1 MEAVVDAAVAAGV
14 FAIAVGLVA
23 FFGLSGGISYLNYSE
38 DALVRTEARA
48 VANMIKGLI
57 ARSSYNLHNLNPSY
71 SNTKFIDVKGFKINF
86 VAKVKFTQS
95 VNIYGTSVTLS
106 YPSEYRVCPT
116 KQGGVAVTRYSVDV
130 KGLELYPSLVNLDR
144 SGKVTISEEATVCS
158 FNGVLQVA
166 EGETI
171 SVFSL
176 DMPAVV
182 YTDSKYYVLP
192 PAYPTAVI
200 AVVLKPPWMEGEY
213 VEPVNVKIPSDAAYL
228 SETTLLENG
237 VNLVV
242 EVWAWTG
249 GQG

>member
-1 MEAVVDAAVAAGV
+1 
-14 FAIAVGLVA
+14 
-23 FFGLSGGISYLNYSE
+23 
-38 DALVRTEARA
+38 
-48 VANMIKGLI
+48 MIKGLI

-71 SNTKFIDVKGFKINF
+71 SNTKLIDVKGFKINF

-200 AVVLKPPWMEGEY
+200 AEGEY